1 MGSVDHGHICCRWCD
16 MGQSISTTGLRARAY
31 SLAGWVNEAAIQ
43 TVAVAQVCLAA
54 IAIVI
59 VCGVLDRTPPATLIS
74 VEPAYA
80 RAGEIITIRA
90 KIKRDL
96 TRDCDAEFS
105 RYIFGMTAGN
115 FPQPVEARFVLGTQT
130 ASSDMIR
137 MMDRTWP
144 GGLIVSERVPFEL
157 LPGSARLIADIT
169 YRCNKGH
176 SIWPVTVNM
185 TLPFE
190 VLP

>member
-1 MGSVDHGHICCRWCD
+1 
-16 MGQSISTTGLRARAY
+16 MGQSFASGRFRARAY
-31 SLAGWVNEAAIQ
+31 SLAGWINEAAIQ

-54 IAIVI
+54 IVLVI
-59 VCGVLDRTPPATLIS
+59 VWGVMDRTPPSTLVS
-74 VEPAYA
+74 VEPASA

-96 TRDCDAEFS
+96 TRECDAEFS
-105 RYIFGMTAGN
+105 RYIFGLTAGA

-130 ASSDMIR
+130 ASADMIR
-137 MMDRTWP
+137 MMDATWP
-144 GGLIVSERVPFEL
+144 DGLIVSERLPFEL
-157 LPGSARLIADIT
+157 MPGPARLIADIT

-176 SIWPVTVNM
+176 SLWPVTVNM
-185 TLPFE
+185 TLPFT